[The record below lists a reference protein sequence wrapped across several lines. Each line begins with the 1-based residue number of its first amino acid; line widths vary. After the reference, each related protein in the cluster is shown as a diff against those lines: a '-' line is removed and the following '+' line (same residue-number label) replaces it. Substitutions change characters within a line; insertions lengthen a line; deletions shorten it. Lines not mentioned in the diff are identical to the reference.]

1 MPIIKRASLLFLLL
15 QKYGISCGPI
25 MFFVST
31 GVMYG
36 AVIVVGG
43 VASDGL
49 S

>member
-1 MPIIKRASLLFLLL
+1 MPIIKRASLPFLLL
-15 QKYGISCGPI
+15 QKYGTSRVPI
-25 MFFVST
+25 MFLVST

-43 VASDGL
+43 VARDGL

>member
-1 MPIIKRASLLFLLL
+1 MPIIKRVSLPYLLL

-25 MFFVST
+25 MFLVST

-43 VASDGL
+43 VASDEL